1 MDIRVSILKCMI
13 FNGGRKSSKQI
24 SFSSNVR
31 SLPGKWN
38 GFPNLIDNLNFN
50 EFQFTGIALTE
61 IWNVPPN
68 FSFNLPGY
76 SPLTYSIRDKSGQNG
91 NAGGGVGMWID
102 SSYNFEVIDKL

>member
-1 MDIRVSILKCMI
+1 MSILKCMI

-76 SPLTYSIRDKSGQNG
+76 SPLIYSIRDKSGQNG
-91 NAGGGVGMWID
+91 NAGGGVGM
-102 SSYNFEVIDKL
+102 